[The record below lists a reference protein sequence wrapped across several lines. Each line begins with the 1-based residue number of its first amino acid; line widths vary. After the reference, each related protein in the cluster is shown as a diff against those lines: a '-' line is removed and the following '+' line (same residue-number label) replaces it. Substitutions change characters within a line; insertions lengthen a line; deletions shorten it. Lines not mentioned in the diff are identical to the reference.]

1 MSKQEPKSEHRSR
14 YNTEQR
20 LIQSVGEI
28 IKKEGYT
35 KLNIQNIAKQ
45 AGVDRKLIYTYFGSL
60 DQLVEEYF
68 KTRDYWTSLSRKIA
82 EVLQANDNKID
93 ENLTYNI
100 IENQYFFFK
109 ENIEMQNMIAWE
121 LSETKPLLRGMADY
135 KEKITGSIFELAD
148 PIFNKTNINI
158 RAVNAILVAAVYY
171 LNIHARVKGS
181 TFCQIDI
188 NTEEGEQELLKTI
201 KQLLDWTYEHA
212 RNSIL
217 TKN

>member
-1 MSKQEPKSEHRSR
+1 
-14 YNTEQR
+14 
-20 LIQSVGEI
+20 
-28 IKKEGYT
+28 
-35 KLNIQNIAKQ
+35 
-45 AGVDRKLIYTYFGSL
+45 
-60 DQLVEEYF
+60 
-68 KTRDYWTSLSRKIA
+68 
-82 EVLQANDNKID
+82 
-93 ENLTYNI
+93 
-100 IENQYFFFK
+100 
-109 ENIEMQNMIAWE
+109 MQNMIAWE
-121 LSETKPLLRGMADY
+121 LSETNPLLREMADY

-171 LNIHARVKGS
+171 LTIHARVNGS

-217 TKN
+217 TKKLTKINFPIV

>member
-68 KTRDYWTSLSRKIA
+68 KTRDYWTSLSEKIA
-82 EVLQANDNKID
+82 DILQANDNKID

-100 IENQYFFFK
+100 IEKQYFSF
-109 ENIEMQNMIAWE
+109 
-121 LSETKPLLRGMADY
+121 
-135 KEKITGSIFELAD
+135 
-148 PIFNKTNINI
+148 
-158 RAVNAILVAAVYY
+158 
-171 LNIHARVKGS
+171 
-181 TFCQIDI
+181 
-188 NTEEGEQELLKTI
+188 LK
-201 KQLLDWTYEHA
+201 KV
-212 RNSIL
+212 
-217 TKN
+217 